1 MSDRARNTGPMLA
14 SPRCGAKIRCGGSCR
29 SPAVRGK
36 RRCRMHG
43 GAPGSGAPRGNQN
56 ARQHGLFTRDTIAE
70 RKQIQALLG
79 DARKLL
85 QEMK

>member
-1 MSDRARNTGPMLA
+1 MSNRAPNTGPMLA
-14 SPRCGAKIRCGGSCR
+14 SPRCGARIRSGGSCR

-43 GAPGSGAPRGNQN
+43 SAPGSGAPRGNQN
-56 ARQHGLFTRDTIAE
+56 ARRHGLFTSDAIAE

-79 DARKLL
+79 EARKLL
-85 QEMK
+85 RTVK